1 MIYRIDRKHQKKI
14 IYKILFLTLLKMTA
28 SILDKYQAK
37 EIEQAKRELIRKG
50 LCDDEIQATRNLEMD
65 LEERHQ
71 LATGGRD

>member
-1 MIYRIDRKHQKKI
+1 
-14 IYKILFLTLLKMTA
+14 MTT
-28 SILDKYQAK
+28 SILDRYQAK

-50 LCDDEIQATRNLEMD
+50 LCDDEIQATRNMEMD

>member
-1 MIYRIDRKHQKKI
+1 
-14 IYKILFLTLLKMTA
+14 MTT

-37 EIEQAKRELIRKG
+37 EIEQAKRELIHKG